1 MAWQYTPFALLY
13 TGVAVAVAGL
23 GTWVYRNRMTAGS
36 GPLAGLLAA
45 TSFWTLCAGLEL
57 ARTDAFG
64 QRVLGNATYLAI
76 ATLPIL
82 FLYFAES
89 YSGHETPLTRYG
101 PIPLFVLPAI
111 TQLLIWTNPVHHLM
125 WQRSELF
132 QAGPVATPSVL
143 AGSWFA
149 VHTVYSYTILVV
161 GSYLLVR
168 MLVVSENVY
177 RGQAVAIL
185 VGTFT
190 PWVANALYLGDVVSF
205 PFDPTPA
212 AFSVTAAA
220 FVLAIYRHRLL
231 EMVPVAREVARD
243 ELMDNLVEAVFVLD
257 DDRRIIDYNQRA
269 VRIVDDTD
277 DSLVGRPVAEVCPDL
292 ADVLVDADTVESD
305 SDAVRTELA
314 LRRDG
319 KLRYYDVQVTV
330 LRRAGGLLTG
340 HLLSLRDVTE
350 RRQREQR
357 LNVLNRALRHDLRN
371 EANVVLGYAELGKQN
386 NPEAEW
392 VDAIENHISGL
403 IDLSEKARQLE
414 QALDSEHVESRR
426 LDAVDVIETVV
437 DECEAD
443 RPDVSIET
451 DLPEC
456 AHVSAI
462 EFFADAVENAV
473 ENAIEHND
481 NPEPL
486 IEVAVSAWVED
497 DAVAIEIVDNGPGI
511 HEEERAVLL
520 RGRETQL
527 QHISG
532 LGLWIINWIVTESGG
547 TVQFE
552 ENDPR
557 GSIVTIRLPEA
568 DGEPD
573 EQEAAEALG
582 ERAGSDG
589 TERDADDAGPAVG
602 SQAQDA
608 HS

>member
-13 TGVAVAVAGL
+13 TGVAGVVAGL
-23 GTWVYRNRMTAGS
+23 AVWVYRNRRRPGTKSLVA
-36 GPLAGLLAA
+36 LLVA
-45 TSFWTLCAGLEL
+45 TSFWTLCAGLKL
-57 ARTDAFG
+57 ARTDLLG
-64 QRVLGNATYLAI
+64 RRVFGNAEYLAI
-76 ATLPIL
+76 ATIPVL
-82 FLYFAES
+82 FLCFAES
-89 YSGHETPLTRYG
+89 YSGQDTPLTRYG
-101 PIPLFVLPAI
+101 PVPLLIVPAI
-111 TQLLIWTNPVHHLM
+111 TQLLVWTNPYHHLF
-125 WQRSELF
+125 WQRSRLF
-132 QAGPVATPSVL
+132 RAGPVPTPPAL

-149 VHTVYSYTILVV
+149 VHTLYSYALLVV

-168 MLVVSENVY
+168 MLVVSETVY

-190 PWVANALYLGDVVSF
+190 PWIVNVLYVSSVVSF

-243 ELMDNLVEAVFVLD
+243 ELMDNLVEAMFVLD
-257 DDRRIIDYNQRA
+257 DDRRVIDYNRRA
-269 VRIVDDTD
+269 ARIADGDD
-277 DSLVGRPVAEVCPDL
+277 DSLVGASIGSVCPEL
-292 ADVLVDADTVESD
+292 AEALAAAAGESAA
-305 SDAVRTELA
+305 DAVDSELA

-319 KLRYYDVQVTV
+319 KLRYYDVRVTA

-340 HLLSLRDVTE
+340 HLVSLRDVTE

-392 VDAIENHISGL
+392 IDAIEDHISGL
-403 IDLSEKARQLE
+403 IDLSEKARHLE
-414 QALDSEHVESRR
+414 QALDGDHVDTRR
-426 LDAVDVIETVV
+426 QDAVEVIETVV
-437 DECEAD
+437 EEYETD
-443 RPDVSIET
+443 RPDVDIET
-451 DLPEC
+451 DLPET
-456 AHVSAI
+456 APVSAI

-473 ENAIEHND
+473 ENAVEHND

-486 IEVAVSAWVED
+486 VEVTVSAWVDGDE
-497 DAVAIEIVDNGPGI
+497 VAIEIADNGPGI

-527 QHISG
+527 QHVSG

-547 TVQFE
+547 TVEFE

-557 GSIVTIRLPEA
+557 GSVVTIRLPAA
-568 DGEPD
+568 DESDDEGERESDAGSGGATAGEGIVPS
-573 EQEAAEALG
+573 AEA
-582 ERAGSDG
+582 RA
-589 TERDADDAGPAVG
+589 RD
-602 SQAQDA
+602 
-608 HS
+608 

>member
-13 TGVAVAVAGL
+13 TGVAVVVAGL
-23 GTWVYRNRMTAGS
+23 AAWVYRDRMTTGTR
-36 GPLAGLLAA
+36 PLVGLLAA
-45 TSFWTLCAGLEL
+45 TAFWTFCAGLEF
-57 ARTDAFG
+57 ARTDVVG
-64 QRVLGNATYLAI
+64 QRVFANATYLAI
-76 ATLPIL
+76 ATLPVL

-89 YSGHETPLTRYG
+89 YSGQETPLTRYG
-101 PIPLFVLPAI
+101 PGPLLIVPAI
-111 TQLLIWTNPVHHLM
+111 TQLLIWTNPFHHLM
-125 WQRSELF
+125 WDRSQLF
-132 QAGPVATPSVL
+132 QAGAVATPSVL
-143 AGSWFA
+143 SKSWFL
-149 VHTVYSYTILVV
+149 VHTAHSYALLVV

-177 RGQAVAIL
+177 RSQAVAIL
-185 VGTFT
+185 LGTFT
-190 PWVANALYLGDVVSF
+190 PWIANALYLGNVVSF

-220 FVLAIYRHRLL
+220 FVVAIYRHRLL

-257 DDRRIIDYNQRA
+257 DDRRVIDYNQRA
-269 VRIVDDTD
+269 ERIVDDTG
-277 DSLVGRPVAEVCPDL
+277 DSLVGQPVAEVCPDL
-292 ADVLVDADTVESD
+292 ESVVAEATDVGPET
-305 SDAVRTELA
+305 DAVGAELA

-319 KLRYYDVQVTV
+319 KLRYYDVQVTA

-340 HLLSLRDVTE
+340 HLVSLRDVTE
-350 RRQREQR
+350 QRQREQR

-392 VDAIENHISGL
+392 VDAIESHISGL

-414 QALDSEHVESRR
+414 QALDSEHVASRR

-437 DECEAD
+437 DDFEAD

-451 DLPEC
+451 DLPET

-462 EFFADAVENAV
+462 EFFADAVGNAV

-497 DAVAIEIVDNGPGI
+497 DEVAIEVLDNGPGI
-511 HEEERAVLL
+511 HDEERAVLL

-527 QHISG
+527 RHISG

-557 GSIVTIRLPEA
+557 GSIVTIRLPVAE
-568 DGEPD
+568 GEPD
-573 EQEAAEALG
+573 EQEAVSDEA
-582 ERAGSDG
+582 
-589 TERDADDAGPAVG
+589 TEGDVDTEDADPAVG
-602 SQAQDA
+602 SRAQDA

>member
-13 TGVAVAVAGL
+13 TGVAVVVAGL
-23 GTWVYRNRMTAGS
+23 GTWVYRNRMATGS
-36 GPLAGLLAA
+36 GPLTGLLAA

-64 QRVLGNATYLAI
+64 QRLFGNATYLAI
-76 ATLPIL
+76 ATIPVI

-101 PIPLFVLPAI
+101 LGPLLIVPGI
-111 TQLLIWTNPVHHLM
+111 TQLLIWTNPFHHLM
-125 WQRSELF
+125 WQRSQLF
-132 QAGPVATPSVL
+132 RAGPVPTPSML
-143 AGSWFA
+143 SGGWFA
-149 VHTVYSYTILVV
+149 FHTLYSYALLVV

-190 PWVANALYLGDVVSF
+190 PWIVNALYLGEVVAF

-269 VRIVDDTD
+269 ARIVDDGD
-277 DSLVGRPVAEVCPDL
+277 GSLVGRPVAEACPEL
-292 ADVLVDADTVESD
+292 EAVIEEAAHADSERQ
-305 SDAVRTELA
+305 AVNTELA

-319 KLRYYDVQVTV
+319 KLRYYDVQVTA

-340 HLLSLRDVTE
+340 HLVSLRDVTE
-350 RRQREQR
+350 QRQREQR

-392 VDAIENHISGL
+392 VDAIESHISGL

-414 QALDSEHVESRR
+414 QALDSDHVDTRR

-437 DECEAD
+437 AEYEAD

-451 DLPEC
+451 DLPET

-462 EFFADAVENAV
+462 EFFADAVGNAV

-486 IEVAVSAWVED
+486 IEVAVSAWVEED
-497 DAVAIEIVDNGPGI
+497 EVAIEVVDNGPGI

-547 TVQFE
+547 TVQFQ

-557 GSIVTIRLPEA
+557 GSIVTIRLPVAEGDPDDQEA
-568 DGEPD
+568 DEAVCD
-573 EQEAAEALG
+573 EAAG
-582 ERAGSDG
+582 GDV
-589 TERDADDAGPAVG
+589 DADDADPTVG

>member
-13 TGVAVAVAGL
+13 TGVAVVVAGL
-23 GTWVYRNRMTAGS
+23 GAWVYHNRMSAGS
-36 GPLAGLLAA
+36 GPLTGLLAA

-64 QRVLGNATYLAI
+64 QRLFGNATYLAI
-76 ATLPIL
+76 ATLPVV

-101 PIPLFVLPAI
+101 LGPLFIVPAI
-111 TQLLIWTNPVHHLM
+111 TQLFIWTNPLHHLM
-125 WQRSELF
+125 WQRSQLF
-132 QAGPVATPSVL
+132 QAGAVPTPSML
-143 AGSWFA
+143 TGGWFV
-149 VHTVYSYTILVV
+149 VHTLYSYALLVV

-190 PWVANALYLGDVVSF
+190 PWVANALYLGNVVSF

-269 VRIVDDTD
+269 ARIVDDGD
-277 DSLVGRPVAEVCPDL
+277 ASLVGRPVAEACPEL
-292 ADVLVDADTVESD
+292 EAVIAEAADADSGTQ
-305 SDAVRTELA
+305 AVSTELA

-319 KLRYYDVQVTV
+319 KLRYYDVQVTA

-340 HLLSLRDVTE
+340 HLVSLRDVTDQ
-350 RRQREQR
+350 RQREQR

-392 VDAIENHISGL
+392 VDAIESHISGL

-414 QALDSEHVESRR
+414 QALDSDHVDTHR

-437 DECEAD
+437 AEYEAD

-451 DLPEC
+451 DLPET

-462 EFFADAVENAV
+462 EFFADAVGNAV

-497 DAVAIEIVDNGPGI
+497 DEVAIEILDNGPGI

-547 TVQFE
+547 TVQFQ

-557 GSIVTIRLPEA
+557 GSIVTIRLPMAE
-568 DGEPD
+568 GEPD
-573 EQEAAEALG
+573 EQEAGEAVSNEVAE
-582 ERAGSDG
+582 SDV
-589 TERDADDAGPAVG
+589 DAEDAEPAVE
-602 SQAQDA
+602 SRAQDA